1 MSKIKPPPTY
11 DNIISANTG
20 KVTPSWLIFF
30 DQLFSGDKGQAWTPT
45 FSGLTYTGGAPT
57 LSGYYYQLSSKVCKF
72 NIVIVPSSGNSTSMA
87 AAGYVSNFP
96 LTFALDD
103 PCFVC
108 TNAPSV
114 ASGVCDSTN
123 NRILLPTWT
132 TITSKIT
139 IIGTVIA
146 S

>member
-1 MSKIKPPPTY
+1 M
-11 DNIISANTG
+11 
-20 KVTPSWLIFF
+20 IFF
-30 DQLFSGDKGQAWTPT
+30 QQLFTGDQGQTWTPT

-57 LSGYYYQLSSKVCKF
+57 LTGNYYQISSRVCKF
-72 NIVIVPSSGNSTSMA
+72 NIVIVPSLGNSTSMA

-96 LTFALDD
+96 LTIALDD
-103 PCFVC
+103 ACFVC
-108 TNAPSV
+108 TNAPSL
-114 ASGVCDSTN
+114 ASGVCDSSN

-139 IIGTVIA
+139 ITGTVIA